1 MSFRMAYS
9 LSYFIFIGID
19 TCWLIVQP
27 GEAFTGVSREEYIDK
42 VASDILI
49 KLPVEFDLDKIRKK
63 LGMEISPTTVVLLQE
78 LERFNILN
86 GRMNRSLSALRKVN
100 YGYRMTAYT
109 SCYVHLLQTHI
120 RTTICHIIRRLR
132 LFVRDFQYLIAF
144 VRRWNFHKTYFTTYD
159 IHPGY
164 M

>member
-1 MSFRMAYS
+1 MISK
-9 LSYFIFIGID
+9 FIQFK
-19 TCWLIVQP
+19 TCWLIVQS

-86 GRMNRSLSALRKVN
+86 GRMNRTLSALRKVIYNIRLLN
-100 YGYRMTAYT
+100 YYLKYMEIYIASICDINQAIVGRQWNYHQQQLIR
-109 SCYVHLLQTHI
+109 LLKT
-120 RTTICHIIRRLR
+120 
-132 LFVRDFQYLIAF
+132 LFQLKFF
-144 VRRWNFHKTYFTTYD
+144 FF
-159 IHPGY
+159 
-164 M
+164 